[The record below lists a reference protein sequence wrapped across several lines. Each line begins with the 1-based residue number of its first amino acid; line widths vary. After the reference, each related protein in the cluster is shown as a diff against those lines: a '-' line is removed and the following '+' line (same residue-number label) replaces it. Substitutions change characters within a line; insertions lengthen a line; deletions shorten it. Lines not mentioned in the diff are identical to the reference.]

1 MARITDGSGLEEQVV
16 RVNRVAKVVKGGK
29 RFSFSALVVV
39 GDRQGRVGYGL
50 GKAREVPEA
59 IRKGVEGARR
69 TLISVPMVGKTIP
82 HQIESR
88 VGSGKVLMK
97 PASKGTG
104 VIAGGAMRAVL
115 ELAGVHDILTK
126 SLGSNNPINVIQ
138 ATIEGLKRLRTA
150 ETVAATRGKSVDEIF
165 GRRPAPAQMPEAGAQ
180 EPPGSAPPGQAE
192 EVSAPVPE
200 EQPREAVGS

>member
-39 GDRQGRVGYGL
+39 GDRQGRVGYGI

-59 IRKGVEGARR
+59 IRKGVECARR
-69 TLISVPMVGKTIP
+69 ALVTVPMVGRTIP
-82 HQIESR
+82 HPIESH
-88 VGSGKVLMK
+88 VGAGKVLMK
-97 PASKGTG
+97 PAAKGTG

-138 ATIEGLKRLRTA
+138 ATIAGLRSLRTV
-150 ETVAATRGKSVDEIF
+150 EDVAAQRGKTVDELL
-165 GRRPAPAQMPEAGAQ
+165 GRT
-180 EPPGSAPPGQAE
+180 PPS
-192 EVSAPVPE
+192 
-200 EQPREAVGS
+200 EAVGS